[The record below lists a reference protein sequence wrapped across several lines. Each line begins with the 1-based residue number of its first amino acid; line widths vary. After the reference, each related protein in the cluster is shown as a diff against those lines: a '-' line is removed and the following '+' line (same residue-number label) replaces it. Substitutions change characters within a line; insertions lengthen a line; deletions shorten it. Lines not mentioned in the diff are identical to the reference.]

1 MQRVKPNILLPGNIS
16 LIKNLHEEWG
26 KVALVTGI
34 NVTELGLGQISILA
48 NGNVRTIPWIKRA
61 HYAEV
66 ISENR

>member
-1 MQRVKPNILLPGNIS
+1 MQVGDMIKL
-16 LIKNLHEEWG
+16 KNLHEEWG

-48 NGNVRTIPWIKRA
+48 SGNVRTIPWIKRE
-61 HYAEV
+61 HYTEV